1 MKKILPYIMTLVT
14 IVVCMTII
22 VTTDSKIL
30 SMLASI
36 PLNIIFLL
44 GGLSLYET
52 VNDWIAEKKQIK
64 KKPLGLIKKIKKH
77 KFL

>member
-1 MKKILPYIMTLVT
+1 MKKLLPTLMTILT
-14 IVVCMTII
+14 IVFCMAII

-30 SMLASI
+30 SMLVSI
-36 PLNIIFLL
+36 PLNILFLL
-44 GGLSLYET
+44 GGQSLYET
-52 VNDWIAEKKQIK
+52 VSDWRERKHQIK